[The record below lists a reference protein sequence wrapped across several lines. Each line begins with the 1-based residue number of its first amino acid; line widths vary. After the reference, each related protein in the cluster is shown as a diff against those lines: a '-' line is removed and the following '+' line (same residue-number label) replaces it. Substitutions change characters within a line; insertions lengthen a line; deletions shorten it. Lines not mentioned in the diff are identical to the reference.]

1 MATFAAVGI
10 IQCNFYSFTAWV
22 STLKV
27 PQVQGF
33 PVELSDQEH
42 KERTMSSGVMSSG
55 WGVAA
60 RWDTP
65 TFLSQ

>member
-1 MATFAAVGI
+1 MATLAAVGI

-33 PVELSDQEH
+33 PVELSDQDH
-42 KERTMSSGVMSSG
+42 KERTTSSGVMS
-55 WGVAA
+55 
-60 RWDTP
+60 
-65 TFLSQ
+65 